1 MTRRST
7 PRWSAWPT
15 RCIAGNTYEDNMMRW
30 SRSLIRHA
38 ILHLAIVVAAAFA
51 LVLLPAKA
59 EQRVVNFY
67 NWSNYMAPDVLE
79 NFTHETGIKVVY
91 DTFDANETLETRL
104 LAGKSGYDVVVPTAY
119 FLQRQITAHVF
130 QKLDKSKLPNLAN
143 AWPMVTQRLATYDPG
158 NLYAANY
165 MWGTTGIG
173 YNIKMMRKIL
183 GPDAKIDSWDIVFKP
198 ENLAKFKD
206 CGVHMLDSADDI
218 FPAALSYLGL
228 DPNSTKDL
236 EKAADIVAKVR
247 PSVRKFH
254 SSEYLSAL
262 ATGEICFV
270 VGWSGDI
277 IQARARAAEAK
288 GGIEIGYTIP
298 KEGAQMFF
306 DNLAIPA
313 DAKNV
318 REAYELI
325 NYLYR
330 PDVAAKNS
338 DFLYYANGNLA
349 SQKLVDPKILGDK
362 NIYPDEATLA
372 KLFVITAR
380 EPATQRVIN
389 RLWTKV
395 KTGR

>member
-1 MTRRST
+1 MRDLSCSLMRGV
-7 PRWSAWPT
+7 
-15 RCIAGNTYEDNMMRW
+15 IAMAG
-30 SRSLIRHA
+30 L
-38 ILHLAIVVAAAFA
+38 LAA
-51 LVLLPAKA
+51 LVSPAQA
-59 EQRVVNFY
+59 EERTVNFY
-67 NWSNYMAPDVLE
+67 NWSNYMAPGVLE
-79 NFTHETGIKVVY
+79 DFTKETGIKVVY

-119 FLQRQITAHVF
+119 FLQRQIKANIF

-143 AWPMVTQRLATYDPG
+143 AWPVVTKQLAIYDPG
-158 NLYAANY
+158 NQYAANY

-173 YNIKMMRKIL
+173 YNVKMAQKIL

-218 FPAALSYLGL
+218 FPAALGYLGL
-228 DPNSTKDL
+228 DPNSTRQADL
-236 EKAADIVAKVR
+236 EKAAGLVMKIT
-247 PSVRKFH
+247 PYVRKFH

-277 IQARARAAEAK
+277 MQARSRAAEAK
-288 GGIEIGYTIP
+288 NDIEIGYAIP

-313 DAKNV
+313 DAQHV
-318 REAYELI
+318 AEAYELI

-330 PDVAAKNS
+330 PEVAAKNS
-338 DFLYYANGNLA
+338 DFLSYANGNLA
-349 SQKLVDPKILGDK
+349 SQKLVDPKILNDR
-362 NIYPDEATLA
+362 NIYPDEATQK

-380 EPATQRVIN
+380 DPATQRIIN
-389 RLWTKV
+389 RLWTRV

>member
-1 MTRRST
+1 MMGGHIRHR
-7 PRWSAWPT
+7 T
-15 RCIAGNTYEDNMMRW
+15 RC
-30 SRSLIRHA
+30 
-38 ILHLAIVVAAAFA
+38 VVAIAAVLA
-51 LVLLPAKA
+51 LLSPSAKA
-59 EQRVVNFY
+59 EQRTVNFY
-67 NWSNYMAPDVLE
+67 NWSNYMAPGVLE
-79 NFTHETGIKVVY
+79 DFTRETGIKVVY

-119 FLQRQITAHVF
+119 FLQRQIAANVF

-143 AWPMVTQRLATYDPG
+143 AWPVATKRLAIYDPG
-158 NLYAANY
+158 NQYAANY

-173 YNIKMMRKIL
+173 YNVKAVQKIL
-183 GPDAKIDSWDIVFKP
+183 GADARIDSWDIVFKP

-206 CGVHMLDSADDI
+206 CGIHMLDSADDV

-228 DPNSTKDL
+228 DPNSTKQADL
-236 EKAADIVAKVR
+236 EKAADLVLKIR
-247 PSVRKFH
+247 PYVRKFH

-262 ATGEICFV
+262 ATGEICLV

-277 IQARARAAEAK
+277 MQARSRAAEAK
-288 GGIEIGYTIP
+288 NDIEIGYAIP

-318 REAYELI
+318 AEAYALI

-330 PDVAAKNS
+330 PEVAARNS
-338 DFLYYANGNLA
+338 EFLSYANGNLA
-349 SQKLVDPKILGDK
+349 SQKLVDPKILNDR
-362 NIYPDEATLA
+362 NIYPDEAILK

-380 EPATQRVIN
+380 DPATQRVIN
-389 RLWTKV
+389 RLWTRV

>member
-1 MTRRST
+1 MMGGHVRHR
-7 PRWSAWPT
+7 T
-15 RCIAGNTYEDNMMRW
+15 RC
-30 SRSLIRHA
+30 
-38 ILHLAIVVAAAFA
+38 VVAIAAVLA
-51 LVLLPAKA
+51 LLSSSAKA
-59 EQRVVNFY
+59 EERTVNFY
-67 NWSNYMAPDVLE
+67 NWSNYMAPGVLE
-79 NFTHETGIKVVY
+79 DFTRETGIKVVY

-119 FLQRQITAHVF
+119 FLQRQIAANVF
-130 QKLDKSKLPNLAN
+130 QKLDKSKLSNLAN
-143 AWPMVTQRLATYDPG
+143 AWPVVTKRLAIYDPG
-158 NLYAANY
+158 NQYAANY

-173 YNIKMMRKIL
+173 YNVKAVRKIL
-183 GPDAKIDSWDIVFKP
+183 GADARIDSWDIVFKP

-206 CGVHMLDSADDI
+206 CGIHMLDSADDI

-228 DPNSTKDL
+228 DPNSTKQADL
-236 EKAADIVAKVR
+236 EKAADLVLKIR
-247 PSVRKFH
+247 PYVRKFH

-277 IQARARAAEAK
+277 MQARSRAAEAK
-288 GGIEIGYTIP
+288 NDIEIGYAIP

-318 REAYELI
+318 AEAYALI

-330 PDVAAKNS
+330 PEVAARNS
-338 DFLYYANGNLA
+338 DFLSYANGNLA
-349 SQKLVDPKILGDK
+349 SQKLVDPKILNDR
-362 NIYPDEATLA
+362 NIYPDEAILK

-380 EPATQRVIN
+380 DPATQRVIN
-389 RLWTKV
+389 RLWTRV